1 VAPVLDVIYCDNHL
15 LVVRKPAGVL
25 VQPDKTD
32 DVTLVELAK
41 DYLKRRFSKPG
52 NVYAAPVHRLDRP
65 VSGVVVMA
73 RTSKAA
79 SRLSKQFR
87 DGEVRKTYWAIVEGR
102 LPKGGALADQLVRHG
117 QHSHVTESG
126 DGKLARLTY
135 RRLKVIG
142 ENSAA
147 EISLLSGRHHQIRVQ
162 LAAMG
167 HPIVGDRRY
176 GSTQPFPNRA
186 IALHA
191 HAVTIVHP
199 TQHEELLFECDVDT
213 YWPKVL
219 DSEPRGLSPRS
230 SANFKSARP
239 HD

>member
-1 VAPVLDVIYCDNHL
+1 MPTPSLDVLYCDNHL

-25 VQPDKTD
+25 VQPDKTN
-32 DVTLVELAK
+32 DVTLIDLAK
-41 DYLKRRFSKPG
+41 SYLKRRFSKPG

-79 SRLSKQFR
+79 ARLSAQFR
-87 DGEVRKTYWAIVEGR
+87 DGDVQKIYWAIVVGR
-102 LPKGGALADQLVRHG
+102 VPKTGALTDRLVRVRKNSRVVTGG
-117 QHSHVTESG
+117 QG
-126 DGKLARLTY
+126 QLAKLTY
-135 RRLKVIG
+135 RRLGIVG
-142 ENSAA
+142 EQSAV

-162 LAAMG
+162 LAAIG

-176 GSTQPFPNRA
+176 GSTIPFPNRT

-199 TQHEELLFECDVDT
+199 TRQEPLVFQCGVDSH
-213 YWPKVL
+213 WPHIF
-219 DSEPRGLSPRS
+219 DFEPRGSSSRS
-230 SANFKSARP
+230 SATSRE
-239 HD
+239 